1 MIENTV
7 ANKQLEVEEAATIPQ
22 SVMASKNLISQSIG
36 RTVTVM
42 EAYRTL
48 SNRNKEVLVR
58 IAYNSRMAK
67 EAAKRALQQD
77 LEEKGLE
84 LHEQLDYILG
94 L

>member
-1 MIENTV
+1 
-7 ANKQLEVEEAATIPQ
+7 
-22 SVMASKNLISQSIG
+22 
-36 RTVTVM
+36 M

-48 SNRNKEVLVR
+48 ANKNKEVLVR

-67 EAAKRALQQD
+67 EAAKRALLQD

-84 LHEQLDYILG
+84 LHEKLDKLLG

>member
-1 MIENTV
+1 M
-7 ANKQLEVEEAATIPQ
+7 ANKQLEAEEAATITQ
-22 SVMASKNLISQSIG
+22 SVLASKNLISQSIG

-48 SNRNKEVLVR
+48 ANKNKEVLVR

-67 EAAKRALQQD
+67 EAAKRALLQD

-84 LHEQLDYILG
+84 LHEKLDKLLG